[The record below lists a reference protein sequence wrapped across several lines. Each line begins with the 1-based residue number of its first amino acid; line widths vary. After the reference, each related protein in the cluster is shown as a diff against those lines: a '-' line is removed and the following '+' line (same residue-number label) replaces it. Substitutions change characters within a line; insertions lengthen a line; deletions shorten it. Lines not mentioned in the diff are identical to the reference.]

1 MISILDSVTAL
12 TSDGKSGTR
21 NDMTKSDTPI
31 LGAEFLRK
39 LERLSMG
46 VDRARTNRMQG
57 ERRSPRRGAS
67 IEFADYR
74 EYSYGDDLRY
84 VDWKAYARLDKLFLK
99 LFIEEEDLNLHLLID
114 TSESMNYG
122 E

>member
-46 VDRARTNRMQG
+46 ADRARTNRLQG
-57 ERRSPRRGAS
+57 ERRSARRGAS

-74 EYSYGDDLRY
+74 EYSAGDDLRY
-84 VDWKAYARLDKLFLK
+84 VDWKAYARLERLFVKLFVA
-99 LFIEEEDLNLHLLID
+99 EEDLSIHLLVD
-114 TSESMNYG
+114 ASESMSFKS
-122 E
+122 